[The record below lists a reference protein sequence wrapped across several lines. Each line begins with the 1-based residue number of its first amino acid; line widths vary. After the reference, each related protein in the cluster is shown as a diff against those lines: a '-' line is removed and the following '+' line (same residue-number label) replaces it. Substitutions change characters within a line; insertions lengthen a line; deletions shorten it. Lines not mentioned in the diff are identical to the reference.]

1 MEKRIG
7 QIYKLAKEDNK
18 FIQNIEEINSEIIKN
33 NPKLNKILNNVIKYH
48 INENKLSI
56 SNIIDL
62 SAKVAN
68 IKNEEVILNLW
79 VVDQIYNLI
88 VKNIL
93 LPDYT
98 KNLWTKEIED
108 ELIKITQRTI
118 NTLNKTTTQI
128 DYVDI
133 NIENIELLIKNILDY
148 WFIPYRQ
155 YSINETINEVWI
167 WSNWENLPISACI
180 KLKLSNKTISK
191 KELKEVTNNYFN
203 NKWIWKISE
212 VKNIKF
218 DIQYLKNNKWEEAYI
233 TLSHIENSIINTTLN
248 IDNLEIEDTLLDL
261 IDWQKFLV
269 NDLNNIYNLK
279 TNSPNRDIKINYW
292 AKEEDEYI
300 QWVMEH
306 NQEQWEAWKT
316 KNKINFEDFKFNIK
330 EKISLN
336 HIWWHNWVKED
347 LNWIIKLIN
356 NKEIAK
362 KYNIDVTQWII
373 FKWPAWTWK
382 TLFAKAIASE
392 VDWEIYVLKATDIQ
406 WNAYLNHSA
415 KKVSNLFD
423 FLKDKSSKSDKHIIL
438 LIDEIDA
445 LLPNRDDKE
454 TSWEDKKLVN
464 AFLTW
469 MQWIDTDN
477 KNITFIWT
485 TNNYNWIDNA
495 IKRSWRFSK
504 EFEIWLPKENERLQ
518 VLEIYI
524 NKYKNSKENI
534 LDLFQEINLEQLSKI
549 SDKLSQAD
557 LEEVVKNVIR
567 QKAIDEIDG
576 KSDLKITTQ
585 DFINQIEIIKKKN
598 IKWDTKI
605 MWFWRNN

>member
-415 KKVSNLFD
+415 NRVSNLFD